1 LFVLPE
7 ARGLGAGKALLAR
20 LARLAIARDC
30 ARLEWSV
37 LDWNAPA
44 IAFYRAIGA
53 RPMDEWTVQ
62 RVDGDALSALAS
74 HPAG

>member
-1 LFVLPE
+1 M
-7 ARGLGAGKALLAR
+7 
-20 LARLAIARDC
+20 
-30 ARLEWSV
+30 EWSV
-37 LDWNAPA
+37 LDWNKPS
-44 IAFYRAIGA
+44 IDFYVSLGA